1 MKLLSL
7 HSPAPFLVGL
17 LADSVN
23 DASSTR
29 KVYLLAAGLAA
40 LGITLLVITVWFWR
54 STRPDPAL
62 LAPLEVMG
70 DRKFRN
76 LDGVAQHELLNSV
89 RPEDAQPLRWGV
101 VEGQP
106 LSGGVI
112 DLEAAAR
119 AELKGFADL
128 RDDDVDDVAE
138 AEAPVVEVAV
148 DEAPVVEVAE
158 VAVAEVAVVEVAVV
172 ESPVVIDFALD
183 DHEPDLVLEP
193 LPEPMPEPMPEP
205 LPDPSTPLAR
215 DLMDPLLRN
224 AKKGHH

>member
-148 DEAPVVEVAE
+148 
-158 VAVAEVAVVEVAVV
+158 V

>member
-128 RDDDVDDVAE
+128 RDDDVDDVPE

-148 DEAPVVEVAE
+148 DEAPVAEVAE
-158 VAVAEVAVVEVAVV
+158 VAVAEVAVV

-193 LPEPMPEPMPEP
+193 LPEPMPEP